1 MRLNVDALTDCL
13 AQHRDEL
20 DEYEYY
26 GVRVIDEQLKPGD
39 TPPNSYR
46 WEDGSETDEELH
58 GACCTDLR
66 DGAASVARLNEAGY
80 YYGGHAYI
88 IAGNAASYGEDQM
101 ELVISD
107 AVAISELPAR

>member
-1 MRLNVDALTDCL
+1 MRLNADALADYL
-13 AQHRDEL
+13 ARHRDEL
-20 DEYEYY
+20 DKYEYY
-26 GVRVIDEQLKPGD
+26 GVRVIGEQLKPGD

-46 WEDGSETDEELH
+46 WEDGNETDEELD
-58 GACCTDLR
+58 GACCIDLR

-88 IAGNAASYGEDQM
+88 IAGNAALCGEDPM

-107 AVAISELPAR
+107 SVVICELPAR